1 MDYSKLTEEQ
11 KAKVLACKTPEDIIE
26 LAKTEGYDLSDD
38 ELDAITGGENGEKKL
53 GWTDPYRCGNYTC

>member
-11 KAKVLACKTPEDIIE
+11 KAKILACKTPEDIIE
-26 LAKTEGYDLSDD
+26 LAKTEGYELSDD
-38 ELDAITGGENGEKKL
+38 ELDGEKKL

>member
-1 MDYSKLTEEQ
+1 MDYGKLTEEQ
-11 KAKVLACKTPEDIIE
+11 KAKVLACKTPEDIIK

-38 ELDAITGGENGEKKL
+38 ELDAINGGEKKL